1 MTPAALLEAYLM
13 YLSSERG
20 LSRHTLENYARDLRV
35 LFAKMGK
42 AGLDALQIQDIRRVL
57 AGLHAQ
63 GLSGKSLARTLSAW
77 RGFYHYLVKRH
88 GYTHNPCESLRAPK
102 SPRALP
108 KALSPDQTRQLLE
121 AQPGTTLLTRDRA
134 ILELFYSSGL
144 RLSELAELKL
154 TQLDLTSGEV
164 TVTGKGNKTR
174 IVPVGKR
181 AEQTLTQW
189 LALRPTGTDYV
200 FPGRGGAH
208 LGQRAIELRLK
219 LWAVCAGLEVNVH
232 PHVLR
237 HSFASHLLQSSGDL
251 RAVQEMLG
259 HASISTTQIY
269 TRLDFQHLAIA
280 YDAAHPR
287 AKRKN

>member
-154 TQLDLTSGEV
+154 TQLDLTSSEV

-287 AKRKN
+287 AKRKS